1 MRAFAKPNVVI
12 SKCLG
17 FAPCRW
23 NGAVISDDFTESL
36 KPYVSF
42 QPVCPEVEI
51 ALGVPRDPIRVVDRG
66 GKPGLVQPATG
77 KDITDKMHQF
87 AESFLRPL
95 QDIDGFILKSRSPSC
110 GIKDVKIYPAI
121 DKAVPLRKDR
131 GFFGGAV
138 LQNFPH
144 LAVEDEGRLHNFR
157 IRDHFLTKLFA
168 LASFRRVKSS
178 NSMRDL
184 VQFQAQNKFLLM
196 AYHQKE
202 LRILG
207 RIVANPQKRPLGE
220 VLTDYE
226 VHLAAAFAR
235 PSRYLSNI
243 NVLMHTLGFFSK
255 KLSAGEK
262 AFFLDALERYRAKKV
277 PLSVPLNL
285 ARAWVVRFGEEYLG
299 PQTFFEPYPQ
309 ALMKI
314 TDSGKGRNL

>member
-1 MRAFAKPNVVI
+1 MRHFAK
-12 SKCLG
+12 
-17 FAPCRW
+17 
-23 NGAVISDDFTESL
+23 
-36 KPYVSF
+36 
-42 QPVCPEVEI
+42 
-51 ALGVPRDPIRVVDRG
+51 
-66 GKPGLVQPATG
+66 
-77 KDITDKMHQF
+77 
-87 AESFLRPL
+87 SFLRSL

-110 GIKDVKIYPAI
+110 GIKDVKIYPAA

-131 GFFGGAV
+131 GFFGGTV
-138 LQNFPH
+138 LQHFPH

-157 IRDHFLTKLFA
+157 IREHFLTKLFT
-168 LASFRRVKSS
+168 LANLRRVKSS

-196 AYHQKE
+196 SYNQKE

-207 RIVANPQKRPLGE
+207 RIVANPQKKPLAE
-220 VLTDYE
+220 VITDYE
-226 VHLAAAFAR
+226 AHLAAALAH

-243 NVLMHTLGFFSK
+243 NVLMHALGFFSE

-262 AFFLDALERYRAKKV
+262 AFFLDSLERYRSEKA

-285 ARAWVVRFGEEYLG
+285 ARAWVIRFGEEYLG
-299 PQTFFEPYPQ
+299 QQSFFEPYPQ